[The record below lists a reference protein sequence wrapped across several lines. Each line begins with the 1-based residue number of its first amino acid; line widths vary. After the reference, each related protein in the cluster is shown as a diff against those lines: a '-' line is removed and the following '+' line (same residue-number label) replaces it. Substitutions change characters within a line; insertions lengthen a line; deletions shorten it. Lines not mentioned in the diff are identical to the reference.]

1 MMKKEELNSNE
12 PEFFYTFYDNVSQ
25 SETLKTLL
33 GYKLTILLCSKTK
46 KNTGIV
52 RFDRALKLD
61 ICDQLGVGMQYLSN
75 ELTRLKKG
83 FIISVEK
90 KECMVNPIFFWY
102 GSLSSRGK
110 LIKRKDIQDRFS
122 FSIEK

>member
-1 MMKKEELNSNE
+1 MKQNKE

-25 SETLKTLL
+25 SEALKTLL
-33 GYKLTILLCSKTK
+33 GYKVTILLCSKTK

-61 ICDQLGVGMQYLSN
+61 ICSQLGIGMQYLAN

-83 FIISVEK
+83 FIISVENK
-90 KECMVNPIFFWY
+90 GCMVNPIFFWY
-102 GSLSSRGK
+102 GSLSSRER
-110 LIKRKDIQDRFS
+110 LIKRKDIQDKFN
-122 FSIEK
+122 FFIED

>member
-1 MMKKEELNSNE
+1 MTKKKESNLKE

-33 GYKLTILLCSKTK
+33 GYKVTILLCSKTK

-52 RFDRALKLD
+52 RFDRALKQD
-61 ICDQLGVGMQYLSN
+61 ICSQLGVGMQYLAN

-83 FIISVEK
+83 FIISVEN

-102 GSLSSRGK
+102 GSLKSRER
-110 LIKRKDIQDRFS
+110 LIKIKDIQDKFS
-122 FSIEK
+122 FEIEI